1 MNFDE
6 SMNISK
12 SFGVAAAIGFAVGLG
27 AQEHDVEMRNRF
39 YIGPRLHFNISA
51 KLQNLPVAPMT
62 GPGYDDGYVD
72 EDISGNMGGKTWN
85 WGYSF
90 TNQIFGTS
98 PNLELELHGAN
109 SPRDGAV
116 DSLDNIAQ
124 YGFEIGYGREFWR
137 FGREDYPI
145 RVGIEGN
152 FSAGALGVDER
163 NTIVGQVTR
172 VSDRYLLG
180 SVIPPNPPY
189 NGPFRGPE
197 PPNPPAPLI
206 STNLLSRTITTE
218 TASSTQRAEIDGTY
232 WGFRTGPFIEVP
244 WPGYRHSFSGG
255 LGLAVINADASLN
268 YEETFTITGLGG
280 PPQTR
285 TDGQAT
291 QDWLFGFYVNGK
303 AYYWATDFISFYV
316 GAEFQ
321 MLQDFKLTALDKQA
335 KVDFGSTVGV
345 TVGVMYVF

>member
-1 MNFDE
+1 
-6 SMNISK
+6 MNISK
-12 SFGVAAAIGFAVGLG
+12 FLAVAAAVAFTLGLR
-27 AQEHDVEMRNRF
+27 AQEHDVDTRNRF

-51 KLQNLPVAPMT
+51 KLQNLPVEAMT

-98 PNLELELHGAN
+98 PNRELELHGAS
-109 SPRDGAV
+109 SPRDNAGVV
-116 DSLDNIAQ
+116 DTLDNIAQ
-124 YGFEIGYGREFWR
+124 YGFEVGYGREFWR
-137 FGREDYPI
+137 FGKEDYPI

-152 FSAGALGVDER
+152 FSVGALGIDEQ
-163 NTIVGQVTR
+163 NTVSGQVTR
-172 VSDRYLLG
+172 ISDRYLLG
-180 SVIPPNPPY
+180 SVIPPRPPY

-197 PPNPPAPLI
+197 PPGPPAPLI
-206 STNLLSRTITTE
+206 STNRISRTTSTE
-218 TASSTQRAEIDGTY
+218 TATSTQRAEIEGTY
-232 WGFRTGPFIEVP
+232 WGFRLGPFVEIP

-268 YEETFTITGLGG
+268 YEERFTITGLGG

-285 TDGQAT
+285 SDGHST
-291 QDWLFGFYVNGK
+291 QDWLVGFYVNAK

-316 GAEFQ
+316 GAEYQ
-321 MLQDFKLTALDKQA
+321 MLPDFELTAADKRA
-335 KVDFGSTVGV
+335 TVDFGTTLGV
-345 TVGVMYVF
+345 TLGVMYVF